1 MSKQIIS
8 SGAIANDRTGD
19 NLRNTAGKINANFN
33 ELYSALG
40 NGSQLSVATV
50 AKTGNYQDLTNKPAL
65 FSGNYNDLTNKP
77 TIPTGV
83 DFGNVTE
90 HILPATDVTY
100 DLGSATKRFRDLY
113 LSGNTINLGGSTIS
127 QIGGAIVFDTLP
139 GVQTDTLDV
148 TGWEDYDNNVT
159 IAIGQS
165 YNIKTAGYNIGPYLD
180 GAVPSIRYAFGNE
193 PATPATWTFTYDGSG
208 FIETITLTSAG
219 DPIQLT
225 DQFEFLWYPAPT
237 TAVTPQLTF
246 PPAASGPITNT
257 VTVWNANG
265 KELYINKNAN
275 DDIVSVTGTGWTGA
289 DYVPGGSDDGRLAVL
304 KLPDDSIIF
313 DGTPNAVASIVI
325 GAVEDC
331 FALASFIVTT
341 QPHVAP
347 LSGGGNANTGDV
359 TFELNKIIGAGSA
372 SGDGNGYAT
381 VELVP
386 DQSLYANHQY
396 LVIDPTAPS
405 HIHIR
410 AGGPQDN
417 SNADLILGGEKNHV
431 RVRDNQGVRIQNEFT
446 SDDYHWYDSSTF
458 SDASWFVENGNNY
471 VQFTT
476 ADPIMVNRFW
486 SFTNGTPNQLIIYDA
501 ISQTSFTLDY
511 AGWGSNPEPNVY
523 KVQVVQTPPE
533 GGTVIPSAIEFHL
546 FTTTTNSI
554 QLENNDFRVD
564 VGDDIRMFSRD
575 IFRLAN
581 YSTDEPIEI
590 TTDYDNSSY
599 TWAFNSDGTMRFPS
613 LNIDLHNGG
622 VQNAQVLQFGDQY
635 QQAVITGPTPNT
647 DENAQRLIIQ
657 GQRGHG
663 NGEGGDVYLW
673 GGDSD
678 SNGGDI
684 KIYAGDADAVPG
696 NGGYVNI
703 AGGNGY
709 ADGGN
714 VTLSAG
720 DSALQ
725 GGDVVITS
733 GSASQGTAGLI
744 TLNAG
749 GATQWTFNAD
759 GSLSFPGG
767 TSIKTSYGGGSR
779 LIIDGTQGDGYLQLD
794 SSSAV
799 LVGYNSNG
807 NVSIGNPNGGTI
819 TELVSEKVSF
829 VNQSVPTTS
838 AGKPGDTPGL
848 VAFDSSY
855 MYYCTGTFGGTT
867 YTVVHNLA
875 QGFSANG
882 VDNGYLVEN
891 TYQLPQVGWKV
902 YYNGEVRTINQVN
915 NGGIPGFYVVFVDS
929 ELAIPGQASFAWGP
943 AAITNIWKRVAWS
956 GDTW

>member
-8 SGAIANDRTGD
+8 SGALANDRTGD

-50 AKTGNYQDLTNKPAL
+50 AKTGNY
-65 FSGNYNDLTNKP
+65 NDLTNKP

-90 HILPATDVTY
+90 HVLPATDVTY

-127 QIGGAIVFDTLP
+127 KVGGAIVFDTLP

-148 TGWEDYDNNVT
+148 TGWEDYDNNVV
-159 IAIGQS
+159 IPIGQS

-246 PPAASGPITNT
+246 PQAAPGPITT
-257 VTVWNANG
+257 TDTVWNANG
-265 KELYINKNAN
+265 KELYINRNSVG
-275 DDIVSVTGTGWTGA
+275 DIVSVTGTGWTGA
-289 DYVPGGSDDGRLAVL
+289 DYIPGGSDDARLAVL

-341 QPHVAP
+341 QPHVAQ
-347 LSGGGNANTGDV
+347 LTTGGGGNANTGDV
-359 TFELNKIIGAGSA
+359 TFSLNKIIGSGTG

-417 SNADLILGGEKNHV
+417 SNADLILGGEKNYV
-431 RVRDNQGVRIQNEFT
+431 RVRDNWGVRIQNEQDTDNYWYYTDSNQFT
-446 SDDYHWYDSSTF
+446 SGSWYT
-458 SDASWFVENGNNY
+458 ENGSY
-471 VQFTT
+471 YFEFTST
-476 ADPIMVNRFW
+476 NQEMISKFW
-486 SFTNGTPNQLIIYDA
+486 EFTNGGQNRVLLNGGVEIQYGNWASSIAPD
-501 ISQTSFTLDY
+501 
-511 AGWGSNPEPNVY
+511 VY
-523 KVQVVQTPPE
+523 KVQVLTAPPDE
-533 GGTVIPSAIEFHL
+533 PTTLTSIEFHI
-546 FTTTTNSI
+546 FVTNTNYMY
-554 QLENNDFRVD
+554 LENSDFRVD
-564 VGDDIRMFSRD
+564 VRDDIRMFSHD

-581 YSTDEPIEI
+581 YSTGEPIEI
-590 TTDYDNSSY
+590 TTDYDNNSY
-599 TWAFNSDGTMRFPS
+599 TWAFNANGTMRFPS
-613 LNIDLHNGG
+613 LNVDIHNGG
-622 VQNAQVLQFGDQY
+622 VQNAQVLQFGEPY
-635 QQAVITGPTPNT
+635 QQAIITGPTPDMNQ
-647 DENAQRLIIQ
+647 NAQRLIIQ
-657 GQRGHG
+657 GQRGQG
-663 NGEGGDVYLW
+663 TGEGGDVYFW
-673 GGDSD
+673 GGDAD
-678 SNGGDI
+678 TNGGDI
-684 KIYAGDADAVPG
+684 KIYAGDADNPSSG

-703 AGGNGY
+703 DAGNGY
-709 ADGGN
+709 NSGGN

-720 DSALQ
+720 NSSEY
-725 GGDVVITS
+725 GGNIQITS
-733 GSASQGTAGLI
+733 GYGAVQSGNVSVSV
-744 TLNAG
+744 G
-749 GATQWTFNAD
+749 GAHQWLFNTD
-759 GSLSFPGG
+759 GSLTLPGG
-767 TSIKTSYGGGSR
+767 MSIKTSYGGGNR

-794 SSSAV
+794 SSAAV
-799 LVGYNSNG
+799 LVGYNSAG
-807 NVSIGNPNGGTI
+807 NVSIGNPNGNTL
-819 TELVSEKVSF
+819 TEIVSGKVSY
-829 VNQSVPTTS
+829 VGQEVPLSST
-838 AGKPGDTPGL
+838 GKPGDFAGL
-848 VAFDSSY
+848 VAFDGSY
-855 MYYCTGTFGGTT
+855 MYYCTGLYDGAA
-867 YTVVHNLA
+867 YNVVHYIADGTNA
-875 QGFSANG
+875 DG
-882 VDNGYLVEN
+882 VNNGYLVAN
-891 TYQLPQVGWKV
+891 TYQLPQIGWKV
-902 YYNGEVRTINQVN
+902 YYNNEVRTINQVN

-929 ELAIPGQASFAWGP
+929 ELVIPGQATFAWGP
-943 AAITNIWKRVAWS
+943 ASATNIWKRVAWS